1 MTRVP
6 PFLRW
11 LAGGLTA
18 VAALT
23 VVFALKGDGQPVPL
37 PAESSPVATPTAT
50 STPLPDLERLL
61 VQVTDDELR
70 TVGTAVLVRDGD
82 VLTAV
87 TLDPQVVVDFGQ
99 VGLQTLRDAGPI
111 VPLTVMQDAL
121 ARNTGIRIDGVFT
134 LQRLALAGLVDSVGG
149 VTIDAPRPLQVGPD
163 PSNPEWVTGGR
174 QVLPGAVA
182 ADYALYR
189 GPREREEAR
198 TARFADVLIAVMSAL
213 PRDTGSAKDVIA
225 ALGSTSRTTAPTPVL
240 AEFLVD
246 LNAEGAWK
254 GVTVVP
260 LPTVPSQLERAP
272 GSTWL
277 RLDLAGTSEVVGA
290 FGGLP
295 NAEPL
300 RVVVVGGTPAERLEL
315 RDRLRESGQVFI
327 DGGGTAAAATT
338 VTLDAALP
346 TFPTRDFVV
355 KMGLDVTEPATS
367 EPGLF
372 GDVLVTLAGAGND
385 R

>member
-18 VAALT
+18 VAVLT
-23 VVFALKGDGQPVPL
+23 AAFALKGDGQPVPL
-37 PAESSPVATPTAT
+37 PTESSPMATPT
-50 STPLPDLERLL
+50 STTPPFPDLERLL
-61 VQVTDDELR
+61 IQVTDDELR
-70 TVGTAVLVRDGD
+70 TVGTAILVRDGD
-82 VLTAV
+82 ALAAV

-111 VPLTVMQDAL
+111 VPLPVMQDAIQ
-121 ARNTGIRIDGVFT
+121 RNTGIRIDGVFT

-149 VTIDAPRPLQVGPD
+149 VTIEAPRPLQVGPD
-163 PSNPEWVTGGR
+163 PSNPEWVTSGR
-174 QVLPGAVA
+174 QVLSGAVA

-189 GPREREEAR
+189 GPREREETR
-198 TARFADVLIAVMSAL
+198 TARFTDVLSAVMSAL

-240 AEFLVD
+240 AEYLVD
-246 LNAEGAWK
+246 LNAVGAWS
-254 GVTVVP
+254 GITVVP
-260 LPTVPSQLERAP
+260 LPTAPSQLERAP

-277 RLDLAGTSEVVGA
+277 RLDLAATSAVVDA
-290 FGGLP
+290 FGELP
-295 NAEPL
+295 NTDPL
-300 RVVVVGGTPAERLEL
+300 RVVVVGGTPAARLEL
-315 RDRLRESGQVFI
+315 RDRLRESGHVFI
-327 DGGGTAAAATT
+327 DGGGTAATVTT

-346 TFPTRDFVV
+346 TFPTRDFVL
-355 KMGLDVTEPATS
+355 KLGLDVTVPATS